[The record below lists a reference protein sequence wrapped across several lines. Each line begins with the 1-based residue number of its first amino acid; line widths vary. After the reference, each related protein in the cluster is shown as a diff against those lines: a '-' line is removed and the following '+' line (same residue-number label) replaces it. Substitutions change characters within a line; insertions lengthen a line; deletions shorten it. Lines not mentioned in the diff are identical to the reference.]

1 MSSAFV
7 TRQRFAALTIAI
19 VAATATA
26 GCSGLTPG
34 AKSGPTKSSGKAM
47 TSAEVRKA
55 GNVTL
60 RMIDEGSTDKTN
72 PLTENIAKFEAQYP
86 NIKIQRTVSSYDQ
99 YGKTVNLTLS
109 GNDAPDIAEAD
120 GATAPRLVAGKL
132 LRPMNAYYS
141 AYHWTARYPSSI
153 LAAARLDSTG
163 KIAGTGNYW
172 GVINGGEL
180 VGVYYNA
187 STLHHLGLKP
197 PATFADFQN
206 DLAVAKAHN
215 VVPIQAGNLE
225 QIALSHVFMAL
236 ADVYESPQKI
246 QEWID
251 GKPGAT
257 FDTAGVKKALST
269 IQTWAAAGYF
279 PSQTNGTQDD
289 ASAASF
295 AGGNGLF
302 DITGSWRTQQF
313 DQGLG
318 KHGAFMLMPQ
328 LQAGAKRYGTGSFE
342 GAYGITTHSQHA
354 DLAAFFLNYITG
366 APGAKNNNAG
376 DALPFTGVAKA
387 AGGPIANDVL
397 KAWQMVSTDD
407 GLTGYLDSAAPGIA
421 DTLFPGIQS
430 LSAGKESSDQLAAAV
445 QSTWAQYR
453 SAK

>member
-1 MSSAFV
+1 MSSGSHS
-7 TRQRFAALTIAI
+7 RRRFALLTIGI
-19 VAATATA
+19 IAATATA

-34 AKSGPTKSSGKAM
+34 AKSGTVKPSGKAM
-47 TSAEVRKA
+47 TSAEVRAA

-60 RMIDEGSTDKTN
+60 RMIDEGSTDKSN

-86 NIKIQRTVSSYDQ
+86 NVKIERSVSSYDQ

-109 GNDAPDIAEAD
+109 GSDAPDIAEAD

-132 LRPMNAYYS
+132 LRPMNAYYD
-141 AYHWTARYPSSI
+141 AYHWTSRYPSSI

-163 KIAGTGNYW
+163 KVAGTGNYW
-172 GVINGGEL
+172 GVMNGGEL

-187 STLHHLGLKP
+187 TILKSLGLKP
-197 PATFADFQN
+197 PATFADFQS

-236 ADVYESPQKI
+236 ADVFESPQKI

-257 FDTAGVKKALST
+257 FDTSGVKTALST
-269 IQTWAAAGYF
+269 IQKWSADGYF

-295 AGGNGLF
+295 ASGDGLF
-302 DITGSWRTQQF
+302 DITGSWRTEQF

-318 KHGAFMLMPQ
+318 KDGAFMLMPQ
-328 LQAGAKRYGTGSFE
+328 LKAGAKRYGTGSFE
-342 GAYGITTHSQHA
+342 GAYGISSNSKHA

-376 DALPFTGVAKA
+376 DALPFTGASKA
-387 AGGPIANDVL
+387 VGGPIANDVL
-397 KAWQMVSTDD
+397 TSWNTVSTDN
-407 GLTGYLDSAAPGIA
+407 GLTGYLDSAAPGVA

-430 LSAGKESSDQLAAAV
+430 LTAGKETSDQLASAV